1 MRYSA
6 HLMGKFLIAQC
17 GRFIQI
23 ANFAMFE
30 GNTSVLFQKEF
41 GSPNDKSPMNFQYL
55 NMNFV
60 HHMEIMKFLP
70 IEFSQTKT
78 QYKDDK
84 LNM

>member
-1 MRYSA
+1 
-6 HLMGKFLIAQC
+6 
-17 GRFIQI
+17 
-23 ANFAMFE
+23 
-30 GNTSVLFQKEF
+30 
-41 GSPNDKSPMNFQYL
+41 
-55 NMNFV
+55 MNFV